1 MNITPKDILDKEFA
15 RKFHGYDPQQV
26 DEFLDEIIKQFE
38 SLIEENENVVAKNEE
53 LKTEIS
59 RLRSQTDKSDDLEER
74 LMATVLTAQRN
85 ATLYLE
91 RAEAQAAK
99 VMDIANQNARTIL
112 ESTHLRVDAVR
123 EEIARYERVVSE
135 YKRRFRMLL
144 EEQAAYMDSHMIDSD
159 QLSKTATDVNRT
171 VGNLEQQMRNLDETT
186 EENAIRIRDI
196 LKQSRE
202 ESDYDFQQ
210 STANLQEI
218 VNEIIDD

>member
-1 MNITPKDILDKEFA
+1 
-15 RKFHGYDPQQV
+15 
-26 DEFLDEIIKQFE
+26 
-38 SLIEENENVVAKNEE
+38 
-53 LKTEIS
+53 
-59 RLRSQTDKSDDLEER
+59 
-74 LMATVLTAQRN
+74 
-85 ATLYLE
+85 
-91 RAEAQAAK
+91 
-99 VMDIANQNARTIL
+99 
-112 ESTHLRVDAVR
+112 
-123 EEIARYERVVSE
+123 
-135 YKRRFRMLL
+135 MLL

-159 QLSKTATDVNRT
+159 QLSKTAADVNRT